1 MGCLMGLSIDQA
13 IVIQQN
19 QMRGF
24 KIILKPKVFKVLQ
37 ADIDW
42 ATKDMINQMKNASPT
57 TNYGIAWKNRESTE
71 NGNPKTGYLIPRGS
85 SIQNRLNE
93 IERALLIQ
101 KESGDWVNSSEASW
115 DRNKLLAK
123 AIRSKKV

>member
-1 MGCLMGLSIDQA
+1 LGCLMPLSIDEA

-19 QMRGF
+19 QMRGY
-24 KIILKPKVFKVLQ
+24 KIILKPKVYRVLE
-37 ADIDW
+37 ADMDW
-42 ATKDMINQMKNASPT
+42 ATKDMINQLKNASPS
-57 TNYGIAWKNRESTE
+57 TNYGKAWANRASTE
-71 NGNPKTGYLIPRGS
+71 HGNPKTGYFIPRGS

-101 KESGDWVNSSEASW
+101 KERGDWLKSNDATW
-115 DRNKLLAK
+115 PRNKLLAK